1 MIKTVLPEEN
11 YKAMR
16 ILSGIS
22 HRNLMKIYDTVVID
36 KKCVSLCEY
45 IEGNTLEFFVAN
57 YNKYNEPQVK
67 NIVGQIC
74 DGLTVLHRN
83 NIIHRDINPGNVMI
97 DKNGIVKIIDFD
109 IVRTLKPDR
118 AKDTRILGTAG
129 YASPEQFGFHQT
141 SFTADVYSC
150 GVLMNYLLTG
160 KLPDEEL
167 YTGSLSPIIQK
178 CMEIDEK
185 NRYQSAEMLKLALFG
200 VQINSKQRKTV
211 YTSSS
216 GKLPGFRSNKTYK
229 KVIACIC
236 YGYYFLFLI
245 SYIMGLVTGTLNT
258 EIYNIFYA
266 LIIFVLWS
274 LIPFFAFFDVGNVS
288 RFLPL
293 KSPKSKKN
301 LLTFIGIM
309 SLIIGFI
316 CIYLVA
322 SFAMKDM
329 GY

>member
-11 YKAMR
+11 YNAMK
-16 ILSGIS
+16 ILSYIS
-22 HRNLMKIYDTVVID
+22 HRNLMRIYDTVVID

-45 IEGNTLEFFVAN
+45 IEGNTLEFFVEN
-57 YNKYNEPQVK
+57 YNRYNEQQVK

-74 DGLTVLHRN
+74 DGLTVLHGN

-109 IVRTLKPDR
+109 IVRTVKPDR
-118 AKDTRILGTAG
+118 TKDTRILGTAG

-141 SFTADVYSC
+141 SFTADIYSC

-167 YTGSLSPIIQK
+167 YKGSLSPMMQK

-185 NRYQSAEMLKLALFG
+185 NRYQSAEILKLALFG
-200 VQINSKQRKTV
+200 VQINSTQTKSEQ
-211 YTSSS
+211 TSYSW
-216 GKLPGFRSNKTYK
+216 KLPGFRSNKTYK

-236 YGYYFLFLI
+236 YGYYLLFLV
-245 SYIMGLVTGTLNT
+245 SYIMGVLTGTLNN
-258 EIYNIFYA
+258 EIHNIFYA
-266 LIIFVLWS
+266 LSIFVFWS
-274 LIPFFAFFDVGNVS
+274 LIPFVAFFDVGNVS

-293 KSPKSKKN
+293 KSQQSKKN
-301 LLTFIGIM
+301 FLILIGVM
-309 SLIIGFI
+309 SLIMGFV
-316 CIYLVA
+316 CVYLGY
-322 SFAMKDM
+322 SFAMNNM